1 MTFRAI
7 MATTALLACAF
18 AAPTAMASPSNV
30 APPSGAFY
38 SLTGQPL
45 SLSYVNYNTSFVA
58 GSASTF
64 LTFAMRDDPGY
75 ILLDDVSL
83 TTGGGPN
90 LLTNGGFESGP
101 LDASAPAG
109 WTYLNMYGASA
120 GGIVDGTDP
129 GRCGAICGGAGSF
142 PHSGSLEYSD
152 GAIQAYDAITQV
164 VPTTLGVTYDV
175 SFWVAE
181 TSGLTMDYQP
191 LSTNGDVTDDLGNGI
206 DLFVY
211 QGSTIPSVPEP
222 AAWAMMLTGFGL
234 AGAVLRSS
242 RRRRLAAA

>member
-1 MTFRAI
+1 MSIRAV
-7 MATTALLACAF
+7 MATTALLACVF
-18 AAPTAMASPSNV
+18 AAPAAMASPSNV
-30 APPSGAFY
+30 PPPSGAFY

-45 SLSYVNYNTSFVA
+45 SISYVNYNTSFVA

-101 LDASAPAG
+101 LGASAPAG
-109 WTYLNMYGASA
+109 WTYLNIYGASA
-120 GGIVDGTDP
+120 GGIVDNTDST
-129 GRCGAICGGAGSF
+129 RCGAICVEGSF
-142 PHSGSLEYSD
+142 PHSGSNEYSD

-164 VPTTLGVTYDV
+164 VPTTMGATYDV

-181 TSGLTMDYQP
+181 TSGIAMDYQP
-191 LSTNGDVTDDLGNGI
+191 LSTNGDVSNDLGNGI
-206 DLFVY
+206 DLLVY

-222 AAWAMMLTGFGL
+222 ATWAMMLTGFGL
-234 AGAVLRSS
+234 TGAALRSS
-242 RRRRLAAA
+242 RKRRLAAA